1 MLKQLL
7 STVIIGLSLLLMS
20 CKPVPQQAGQQ
31 LAMPPTDV
39 GASLQQAKAQG
50 AGELTVL
57 YVAAEGFAYTNKQQ
71 QLTGVTVEIMRD
83 FAAWLNASGQ
93 LAVSLNF
100 VEETD
105 WTRFY
110 QRIVAADGGVF
121 GLGNVTITEA
131 RAQQLQF
138 SPAYLNNVA
147 VLISHADIAE
157 LQNLEQLATSFAGMQ
172 PLAFSGTLHEVRI
185 RALRDQ
191 YQPGIE
197 IGRTGSNQQLLEL
210 VASGAWYSYVD
221 AYNLWRAQQQ
231 GMPLRHHPVANDS
244 GETFGIIMPLNNDWA
259 GLMAEF
265 FNAGQGYRNTER
277 YQQILQQHLGAEL
290 TAILEQARLAQ
301 P

>member
-1 MLKQLL
+1 
-7 STVIIGLSLLLMS
+7 MS